1 MTRFWLGLGTL
12 SLAFVVAG
20 GCSGSSMPDTA
31 PGVPGTEGHA
41 CRTDGT
47 APCDAPL
54 SCFSNLCVN
63 AGAATGTGGTG
74 SGTGGTDATGS
85 GGTEPTSSGGS
96 DATGS
101 GGTEPNGEAGSDG
114 TGATGAGGETDPGV
128 GGSTGNPGD
137 LDCSTEGDYI
147 ICSNAG
153 LDWEEAQAY
162 CVSQGAALVKID
174 NADENNEVAQLV
186 NEEGSTWIGANDR
199 DTEGDFRWTDGSQVT
214 GENAHWQDGQPN
226 DADGEDC
233 AVLHSSA
240 DWNDVDCALHGFSDD
255 HQMTFVCEK
264 P

>member
-20 GCSGSSMPDTA
+20 GCSGSSMPDSA
-31 PGVPGTEGHA
+31 PALGTEGKA

-54 SCFSNLCVN
+54 SCLSNVCVN
-63 AGAATGTGGTG
+63 AGTGTGGTASG
-74 SGTGGTDATGS
+74 SGGTDATGS
-85 GGTEPTSSGGS
+85 GGT

-101 GGTEPNGEAGSDG
+101 GGAGGTEPTGEAGSDG

-128 GGSTGNPGD
+128 GGSTGNPGE
-137 LDCSTEGDYI
+137 LDCSTEGDYTV
-147 ICSNAG
+147 CSNAG
-153 LDWEEAQAY
+153 LTWEEAQEY
-162 CVSQGAALVKID
+162 CVSQGGALVKID

-199 DTEGDFRWTDGSQVT
+199 ETEGEFRWTDGSQVT
-214 GENAHWQDGQPN
+214 GENAHWQGGQPN
-226 DADGEDC
+226 DSGEEGEDC

-240 DWNDVDCALHGFSDD
+240 DWNDVDCSLTGFSDD
-255 HQMTFVCEK
+255 HKMTFVCEK